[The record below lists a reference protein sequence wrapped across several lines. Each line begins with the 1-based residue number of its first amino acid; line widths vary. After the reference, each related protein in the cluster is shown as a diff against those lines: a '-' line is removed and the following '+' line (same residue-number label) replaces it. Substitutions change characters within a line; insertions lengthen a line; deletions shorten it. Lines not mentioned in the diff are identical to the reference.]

1 MKWTHNVLPLNNE
14 RQHYCD
20 LIPCNCD
27 VLTGGVCYN
36 MRNFNYDHDDQQQQ
50 RQPKIKL
57 DALACWKRCTNP
69 LSSLEQDV

>member
-36 MRNFNYDHDDQQQQ
+36 MRNFNYDHDDQQ
-50 RQPKIKL
+50 P
-57 DALACWKRCTNP
+57 
-69 LSSLEQDV
+69 